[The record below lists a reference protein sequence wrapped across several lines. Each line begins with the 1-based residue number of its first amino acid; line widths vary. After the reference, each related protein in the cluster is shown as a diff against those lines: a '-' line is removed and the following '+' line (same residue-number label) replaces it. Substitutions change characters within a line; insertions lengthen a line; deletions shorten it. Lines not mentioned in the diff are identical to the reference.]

1 MSTNTNL
8 TTSASGLLRLPAVA
22 HHETVLFLPPQA
34 MIALA
39 KTCKYFQHL
48 VEQEALLKRYLQIQC
63 PQFKPLH
70 YEIRNTPLSAQFC
83 LDMLTIAHSS
93 DPGVFCSSTIH
104 IDAFPRSLQLT
115 PDQTKVL
122 VGKGDYTSHSLALY
136 DLNTEKCIWTLRN
149 KNSPSS
155 LQITPDGKY
164 ALVSSEENVEVIDLE
179 SGKILHTLISL
190 LSDDIRYIHI
200 SPDGTLYAGS
210 RRNIHSWDL
219 RTCDCNGFFNSPI
232 IQETNHDT
240 QFSQNQQISPDGTT
254 AISALDDG
262 KLLFWRLGFE
272 TEKILQTLEG
282 HAPSDQIWI
291 DIPTAISADNTIA
304 VSASMGEL
312 RIWDLTTGKCKKVI
326 ELQSEVTAMHVSPDM
341 KSAIL
346 GYSNGFVELFNLES
360 GKGNKMLVHFKSKV
374 TSLQLT
380 PDRRAF
386 ISGGKDGYINFWT
399 LCQLPEQRLRDI
411 ASACLKYDNHES
423 HRAQLSSLPSF
434 TKNEIESMYRQI
446 DNATQSV
453 DIYTATNILQLIR
466 RPLRR
471 AQREPK
477 SAQIRVSEALIRI
490 AGLSDGI
497 KQAICKHANT
507 ILASKGLASEGTSF
521 EQVLSDPERFTSFF
535 TEATFVEAGIKA
547 IDLTIEEFE
556 TKLEAAIQKPESKKD
571 D

>member
-8 TTSASGLLRLPAVA
+8 TTSAFGVFRLPAVA

-39 KTCKYFQHL
+39 KTCKYFQQL
-48 VEQEALLKRYLQIQC
+48 VEQEALQKRYLQIQC
-63 PQFKPLH
+63 PQFKPLY
-70 YEIRNTPLSAQFC
+70 YEIKNTPLSAQFC
-83 LDMLTIAHSS
+83 LDMLTVTHSP
-93 DPGVFCSSTIH
+93 DPGVFCSSTIYTGV
-104 IDAFPRSLQLT
+104 FPRSLQLT

-122 VGKGDYTSHSLALY
+122 VGMEDYTSHALSLY
-136 DLNTEKCIWTLRN
+136 DLNNAECIWTLLE
-149 KNSPSS
+149 KHSPSS

-164 ALVSSEENVEVIDLE
+164 ALVSSEENVEVIDLKNGE
-179 SGKILHTLISL
+179 IHDTLISL
-190 LSDDIRYIHI
+190 LPDSIRYLHI
-200 SPDGTLYAGS
+200 GPDGTLYAGS
-210 RRNIHSWDL
+210 SGNIQSWDL
-219 RTCDCNGFFNSPI
+219 KTRRCNGFFNSPS
-232 IQETNHDT
+232 IQVTNHDA

-254 AISALDDG
+254 AISALENG
-262 KLLFWRLGFE
+262 NLLFWQLE

-282 HAPSDQIWI
+282 HAPSDQTVIN
-291 DIPTAISADNTIA
+291 IPTAISADNTIA

-346 GYSNGFVELFNLES
+346 GYSNGFTELFNLES
-360 GKGNKMLVHFKSKV
+360 GKGNKMLVHFKTKV

-380 PDRRAF
+380 PDKRAF
-386 ISGGKDGYINFWT
+386 ISGGEDGCINFWT
-399 LCQLPEQRLRDI
+399 LCQLPEQRLRNI

-423 HRAQLSSLPSF
+423 QSLRVLLSSLPSF
-434 TKNEIESMYRQI
+434 TKNEIESIYRQI
-446 DNATQSV
+446 KNATQSV

-471 AQREPK
+471 AQSEPK

-521 EQVLSDPERFTSFF
+521 EQVLSDPKRFTSFF

-556 TKLEAAIQKPESKKD
+556 TKLEAVICKPESKKD